1 MKLVKQP
8 AEIFVLKLL
17 CDCGKGELVH
27 KSSSEK
33 GHLHKCTNEEC
44 AKEIEIN
51 KIFPTSSVEAIPVQ
65 VEDVV
70 LNSPEEKK
78 EE

>member
-8 AEIFVLKLL
+8 AQIFILKLL

-27 KSSSEK
+27 QSSSEK
-33 GHLHKCTNEEC
+33 GHFHKCTNEEC
-44 AKEIEIN
+44 EKEIEIN
-51 KIFPTSSVEAIPVQ
+51 KIFPQTSAEAIPVE
-65 VEDVV
+65 VENVI